1 MQEPCPA
8 ASVVEHQDS
17 RASGPRSSRAC
28 GERASSDEGG
38 TRGHARR
45 LVATVSRWLAACLV
59 FVIRTYQ
66 RLLSPFL
73 PPSCRFEPS
82 CSEYAAQALTIH
94 GLWKGLFFGT
104 LRVLRCHPWHPGG
117 YDPVPKPIRPRA
129 GGPGDRGSGVGQGD
143 HDGHGPGHGQ
153 ALRHGGG
160 PGVLGLVG
168 TLAAAILARSLP
180 ALAEEAPP
188 VRADLGEEVWI
199 LENPGVF
206 RAQVSN
212 YHAAIRSFMLLNEQ
226 FYQKQK
232 ERTVTIQKDDGTLE
246 RWPPPAKLAAGPKDM
261 VSTWDAPLYPFSL
274 HFEELNG
281 APRVRRALKLD
292 PLHPEVEGDF
302 WSLYAR
308 DPVYSLVAR
317 DGRSVTFV
325 WPDPAVDRSTLF
337 IERTWSLADSVEA
350 KGSQYVLESRVRLWN
365 VGPGEVR
372 GRARLAL
379 YAWEDPSQHAGGTCG
394 AMFAAPPD
402 VLEVACGAA
411 GSVTKKSHKDL
422 LGGEQGL
429 GVGASFVGVNS
440 RYFLTAAIPA
450 EDAATQCLA
459 AAYRSGVVVA
469 ALQWENFIL
478 RSGEDACLPDWLVGR
493 AGYEGRPAC
502 TSARARFGLR
512 EGVDVMALGTAYS
525 RAVEAAASEDEKA
538 TLAAARDSL
547 MPGRTRDLTFRA
559 FLGPKDLDELKAVD
573 RGLDD
578 TIDFWVLGFLCK
590 PMLWILRQCHDL
602 VPSWGLAIIVLTLLV
617 KVLTLYPTQKSMLQM
632 RRMAELKP
640 KMDEIRERFKD
651 DKVKMNQA
659 MMDLYKREKVN
670 PLGGCLPMLL
680 QMPIWIA
687 LYRTI
692 YGAVDLYQAP
702 LFLWVDDL
710 SAPDPY
716 FVMPLL
722 LGGLMFLQQKMT
734 PTMGDQT
741 QARIMLW
748 MMPIMFTAFMLF
760 LPSGLV
766 FYILVN
772 TLLSIAH
779 QWYVRRPRIAT
790 AKAG

>member
-1 MQEPCPA
+1 MLEPRPA
-8 ASVVEHQDS
+8 ASAVEHPDS
-17 RASGPRSSRAC
+17 RAFGPRSLSAC
-28 GERASSDEGG
+28 DEGASSRDGE
-38 TRGHARR
+38 TRGHAAR
-45 LVATVSRWLAACLV
+45 LVATASRWLAACLV
-59 FVIRTYQ
+59 FLIRTYQ
-66 RLLSPFL
+66 HFVSPFL

-94 GLWKGLFFGT
+94 GLWRGLSLGT
-104 LRVLRCHPWHPGG
+104 RRVLRCHPWHPGG
-117 YDPVPKPIRPRA
+117 YDPVPGSVEAQARVLGNRGA
-129 GGPGDRGSGVGQGD
+129 GAGQG
-143 HDGHGPGHGQ
+143 HRDGHGPDHGQ
-153 ALRHGGG
+153 GLRRG
-160 PGVLGLVG
+160 PGLGALGLVG
-168 TLAAAILARSLP
+168 TLAAAILARSVP
-180 ALAEEAPP
+180 ALAEEPPP
-188 VRADLGEEVWI
+188 VRTDQGEEVWT

-212 YHAAIRSFMLLNEQ
+212 YHAAIRSFMLLKEQ
-226 FYQKQK
+226 FYQKQ
-232 ERTVTIQKDDGTLE
+232 EDRTVTIQKDDGTLE
-246 RWPPPAKLAAGPKDM
+246 KWPPPMKLAAGPKDM
-261 VSTWDAPLYPFSL
+261 VSTWDAPLYPFSFL
-274 HFEELNG
+274 FEELHG
-281 APRVRRALKLD
+281 APRVRRTLKSD

-308 DPVYSLVAR
+308 DPVYCLVAR
-317 DGRSVTFV
+317 DDRSVTLV

-337 IERTWSLADSVEA
+337 IERTWSLAESVGAE
-350 KGSQYVLESRVRLWN
+350 GSRYILESRVRLWN

-372 GRARLAL
+372 GRARLVL

-402 VLEVACGAA
+402 VLEVACSAA

-422 LGGEQGL
+422 LAGEQGL

-440 RYFLTAAIPA
+440 RYFLTAAIPT

-459 AAYRSGVVVA
+459 AAYRSGVVA
-469 ALQWENFIL
+469 AVLQWENFIL
-478 RSGEDACLPDWLVGR
+478 RSGEDACLPDWLSGR
-493 AGYEGRPAC
+493 VGYEGRPAC
-502 TSARARFGLR
+502 KAARLRFGLR
-512 EGVDVMALGTAYS
+512 EGTDVMALGAAYS
-525 RAVEAAASEDEKA
+525 RAVEAATSEDEKA
-538 TLAAARDSL
+538 ALAAARDSL

-578 TIDFWVLGFLCK
+578 TINFWVLGFLCK
-590 PMLWILRQCHDL
+590 PMLWILRQCYDL

-779 QWYVRRPRIAT
+779 QWYVRRPRVAT

>member
-1 MQEPCPA
+1 MT
-8 ASVVEHQDS
+8 VVEPHPD
-17 RASGPRSSRAC
+17 ASLVERPGSPGFEPRSSSPSDGPGFSVDRA
-28 GERASSDEGG
+28 G
-38 TRGHARR
+38 RGRPGR
-45 LVATVSRWLAACLV
+45 LAAAMTRWPALCLV
-59 FVIRTYQ
+59 FLIRMYQ
-66 RLLSPFL
+66 RLVSPFL
-73 PPSCRFEPS
+73 PRSCRFEPS

-94 GLWKGLFFGT
+94 GLWRGLFLGT
-104 LRVLRCHPWHPGG
+104 RRIVRCHPWHPGG
-117 YDPVPKPIRPRA
+117 YDPVPEVATGDGRA
-129 GGPGDRGSGVGQGD
+129 VRATSRVGAAVMVAASIAVASGCLSR
-143 HDGHGPGHGQ
+143 
-153 ALRHGGG
+153 A
-160 PGVLGLVG
+160 
-168 TLAAAILARSLP
+168 S
-180 ALAEEAPP
+180 AEEAPP
-188 VRADLGEEVWI
+188 IRADLGEEVWT

-206 RAQVSN
+206 RAQVSS
-212 YHAAIRSFMLLNEQ
+212 YHAAIRSFLLLRDQ
-226 FYQKQK
+226 FQQK
-232 ERTVTIQKDDGTLE
+232 ERPA
-246 RWPPPAKLAAGPKDM
+246 PPVNPSPPNYKRAAGPKDM
-261 VSTWDAPLYPFSL
+261 VSTWDPPLYPFSF
-274 HFEELNG
+274 HFEELQG
-281 APRVRRALKLD
+281 APRLRRTLKSD
-292 PLHPEVEGDF
+292 PRHPEVEGDF
-302 WSLYAR
+302 WSLYVR

-317 DGRSVTFV
+317 DDRSLTLV
-325 WPDPAVDRSTLF
+325 WPDPVADRSTLF
-337 IERTWSLADSVEA
+337 IERTWRMAAPGSA

-365 VGPGEVR
+365 VGPEEVR
-372 GRARLAL
+372 GRPRLVLA
-379 YAWEDPSQHAGGTCG
+379 AWEDLSQHGGGTCG
-394 AMFAAPPD
+394 GMFAAPPD

-411 GSVTKKSHKDL
+411 GSVTQKAHKDVI
-422 LGGEQGL
+422 GGEQGL

-459 AAYRSGVVVA
+459 EADRSGTVA
-469 ALQWENFIL
+469 AVLQWENFVL
-478 RSGEDACLPDWLVGR
+478 RPGGDACLPDWLSGR
-493 AGYEGRPAC
+493 SGFEERPTC
-502 TSARARFGLR
+502 VSARARFGL
-512 EGVDVMALGTAYS
+512 GVGADVIALGTAYS
-525 RAVEAAASEDEKA
+525 RAVGAASSEDEKA
-538 TLAAARDSL
+538 ALEKARDSL
-547 MPGRTRDLTFRA
+547 MPGRVRDLGFRA

-578 TIDFWVLGFLCK
+578 TINFWVLGFLCK
-590 PMLWILRQCHDL
+590 PMLWILRQSYDL
-602 VPSWGLAIIVLTLLV
+602 IPSWGLAIIILTLLV

-632 RRMAELKP
+632 RRMSELKP

-779 QWYVRRPRIAT
+779 QWYVRRPRAAT